1 MSHKKN
7 IHFSIYHYCYLF
19 TILLLIGFNGWAQEV
34 KNIQVVKDPRIDL
47 LVKKSIENNEFNTRD
62 ARRFV
67 QGYRLLIINT
77 PDRNQANEARLK
89 LLKVFPDLKSYMEF
103 QSPRFR
109 VKAGNFKDQ
118 KEGEGYLKRLQP
130 LFTQEI
136 YLIRDVVEIN
146 PDKSSTLEKQ

>member
-1 MSHKKN
+1 MHTHRNNFISC
-7 IHFSIYHYCYLF
+7 FLF
-19 TILLLIGFNGWAQEV
+19 LLLSVTGNQLLAQE
-34 KNIQVVKDPRIDL
+34 KKSIQVIKDPRIDQ
-47 LVKKSIENNEFNTRD
+47 LVKKTIEANEFNTRD

-89 LLKVFPDLKSYMEF
+89 LLKVFPDLKSYTEF

-118 KEGEGYLKRLQP
+118 KEAEIFMKRLQP
-130 LFTQEI
+130 LFSQEL
-136 YLIRDVVEIN
+136 YLIRDIVEIN
-146 PDKSSTLEKQ
+146 PDKSATLDKQ